1 MKFVKRNGLAA
12 QAFDSFAALEAHLG
26 AWMAMAD
33 AREHGTTHEAPR
45 LRFDRAERPMLRPLP
60 ARALPRR
67 EQRLRRRVA
76 HDAFVDVDTVRYSV
90 PYRLVRD
97 HVDVIVEEEMVRV
110 FHGTAVVATHARSR
124 EPYAR
129 VIDPTHFAGLWRPAF
144 TPVDLAAAPLAV
156 LGRDLAAYAAIVDG
170 GQ

>member
-1 MKFVKRNGLAA
+1 
-12 QAFDSFAALEAHLG
+12 
-26 AWMAMAD
+26 MAIAD
-33 AREHGTTHEAPR
+33 AREHGTTHEAPS
-45 LRFDRAERPMLRPLP
+45 LRFERAERPLLRPLP
-60 ARALPRR
+60 ARVLPRR

-97 HVDVIVEEEMVRV
+97 HVDVAIDEQIVRI
-110 FHGTAVVATHARSR
+110 FHGPTVVATHARSR

-129 VIDPTHFAGLWRPAF
+129 VIDPAHFAGLWRPAGP
-144 TPVDLAAAPLAV
+144 PVDATASLTA
-156 LGRDLAAYAAIVDG
+156 LGRDLADYAAVIAGG